1 MFTEGTMYFASQTV
15 FQANTRKL
23 VNLGILITHATNPP
37 LAPSSRPVYMPLV
50 GL

>member
-1 MFTEGTMYFASQTV
+1 MFTEGSMYFASQTV

-23 VNLGILITHATNPP
+23 VNLDILNTHATNPP
-37 LAPSSRPVYMPLV
+37 LAPSGPPVYTLLV